1 MHLAVVLALPYFVTV
16 DAASHLGGAVAFWDA
31 VLRGD
36 SIVGRYVFI
45 QLLPATN
52 LIPDLPAGLLA
63 MAIGPQLAEKLL
75 IGGLVVGLP
84 VATAYAVRGVAPG
97 RWWLA
102 FLVIPLSF
110 TFTLH
115 YGFYPFCY
123 GVLGLVLVMGYV
135 VRHNAR
141 WTRRSTLVLT
151 VLLTVTYAA
160 HVLPFGIA
168 LLFIGL
174 SATFAWL
181 TAKPRSVKAVA
192 AGWAPTC
199 LAALPGIVL
208 SCYVVVVGMLDR
220 RTDLVLD
227 GRGAVGATYP
237 PLEQLKYY
245 RSLLWDVLNLSLG
258 TVTFDEREGRLTLAF
273 ALVLFAM
280 LLLGLR
286 RRVRSRALRFEDA
299 FLLFGVVVVAAIVL
313 LPRNA
318 NFGAGG
324 SHFSQR
330 LAPLPVLG
338 LLLWLAA
345 VDLGET
351 PGPVARR
358 MPWLL
363 AVVSIA
369 ASAGLLGLRLPYY
382 IANSQRAEAYV
393 SVAPCLAT
401 EATMIQ
407 VNLGRV
413 HAGRT
418 DPFLAETG
426 RLVSLRGG
434 WDIGNIGAALPFFPL
449 RNRPETDPYRYLVIP
464 GGGVERTPP
473 TIDPAGYAART
484 PGTLDYVLVYGRPVA
499 LSDTIESAS
508 WHSLSAQLDADYAL
522 VATSPDSML
531 EVYESRDDPLAS
543 AGAAARARAG
553 DACPPA
559 APGQGSGGP

>member
-1 MHLAVVLALPYFVTV
+1 
-16 DAASHLGGAVAFWDA
+16 
-31 VLRGD
+31 
-36 SIVGRYVFI
+36 
-45 QLLPATN
+45 
-52 LIPDLPAGLLA
+52 
-63 MAIGPQLAEKLL
+63 
-75 IGGLVVGLP
+75 
-84 VATAYAVRGVAPG
+84 
-97 RWWLA
+97 
-102 FLVIPLSF
+102 
-110 TFTLH
+110 
-115 YGFYPFCY
+115 
-123 GVLGLVLVMGYV
+123 
-135 VRHNAR
+135 
-141 WTRRSTLVLT
+141 
-151 VLLTVTYAA
+151 
-160 HVLPFGIA
+160 
-168 LLFIGL
+168 
-174 SATFAWL
+174 
-181 TAKPRSVKAVA
+181 
-192 AGWAPTC
+192 
-199 LAALPGIVL
+199 VL